1 MSEDQDAGTRACPD
15 CGNLMPLTLDHHASA
30 AGCDTWSREWTCET
44 CDVRSVEVYIDE
56 GEVTFYPVGRAPQ
69 R

>member
-1 MSEDQDAGTRACPD
+1 MTEETDAEGRPCPD

-30 AGCDTWSREWTCET
+30 AGCDTWSREWSCRACEVT
-44 CDVRSVEVYIDE
+44 SVEVHIDE
-56 GEVTFYPVGRAPQ
+56 GEITFYPIGLATQ